1 MKNGFCPFV
10 RVRVTQKCA
19 NYLVDNWR
27 LILGKRLLILRNTC
41 VYGSPRMS

>member
-1 MKNGFCPFV
+1 MGFV
-10 RVRVTQKCA
+10 RLSVSGLTQKCA

-41 VYGSPRMS
+41 VYGSPRTS